1 MLTPQPVSLSGPV
14 VSIEPLSLDHLA
26 DLEESFAPGVWRW
39 SFYKPWEG
47 NMRGYI
53 EHTLDMCAT
62 GKRVAFAVIDN
73 ASGRAIGGSSYMD
86 WQEEKDRLEI
96 GYTWYGPAWQRTGRN
111 RACKLLMLDHAFDV
125 LAANR
130 VEFMGDADNMPS
142 RNALS
147 GIGATFEGVLR
158 ETAPAIMAEGYRD
171 TFYYSILKR
180 EWPDVRAGLLA
191 RISAISET

>member
-1 MLTPQPVSLSGPV
+1 MLTPQPVSLAGPI
-14 VSIEPLSLDHLA
+14 VSLVPLSLEHLA
-26 DLEESFAPGVWRW
+26 DLEASFAPGVWRW

-47 NMRGYI
+47 DMRGYI
-53 EHTLDMCAT
+53 EHSLDMCET
-62 GKRVAFAVIDN
+62 GRRVAFAVIDK

-86 WQEEKDRLEI
+86 WQAEKDRVEI
-96 GYTWYGPAWQRTGRN
+96 GYTWYGPQWQRTGRN

-130 VEFMGDADNMPS
+130 VEFMGDAENMPS

-147 GIGATFEGVLR
+147 GIGASFEGVLR
-158 ETAPAIMAEGYRD
+158 ETGPLPDGSGYRS

-180 EWPDVRAGLLA
+180 EWPEVRAGLVA
-191 RISAISET
+191 KINTISGG

>member
-1 MLTPQPVSLSGPV
+1 MLIPQPVSLSGPL
-14 VSIEPLSLDHLA
+14 VSLVSLSMDHLA
-26 DLEESFAPGVWRW
+26 DLEASFAPGVWRW

-47 NMRGYI
+47 DMRGYI
-53 EHTLDMCAT
+53 EHSLNMCAT
-62 GKRVAFAVIDN
+62 GRRVAFAVIDN
-73 ASGRAIGGSSYMD
+73 ASGKAIGGSSFMD
-86 WQEEKDRLEI
+86 WQAEKDRLEI
-96 GYTWYGPAWQRTGRN
+96 GYTWYGPQWQRTGRN

-158 ETAPAIMAEGYRD
+158 ETGPLADGSGYRS
-171 TFYYSILKR
+171 TFYYSILR
-180 EWPDVRAGLLA
+180 SEWPAVRRQLLGT
-191 RISAISET
+191 IQPV